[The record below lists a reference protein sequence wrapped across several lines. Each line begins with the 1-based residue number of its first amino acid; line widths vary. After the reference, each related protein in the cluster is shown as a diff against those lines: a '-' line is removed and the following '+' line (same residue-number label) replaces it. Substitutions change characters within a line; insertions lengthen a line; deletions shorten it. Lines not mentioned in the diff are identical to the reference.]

1 MRESIPKI
9 GVYVCHC
16 GTNISG
22 KVDVDAVSQYA
33 ATLPNVE
40 TARNF
45 KFMCSN
51 PGQQLV
57 IDDIKEKGL
66 NRVVVAS
73 CSPRM
78 HEKTFRKACQ
88 TAGINPYYFQM
99 ACIREHDSWVTEDPD
114 QATKK
119 AKDLV
124 RGAVFRVTHHQQL
137 TSRVVDINPNV
148 LVIGGG
154 IAGMQ
159 AALDIADGGK
169 KVYLVER
176 EPSIGGNM
184 SKFDKTFPT
193 LDCAACISTPKLVA
207 VGQHENIELMT
218 YSEVIDVSG
227 FVGNFKIKIKQKPRY
242 VDADKCTGCGVCSEK
257 CPSKVL
263 SEFDHELTN
272 RKAIYTPF
280 PQSVPN
286 TRVIDADHCIYFKK
300 NRCRLCEKFC
310 EANAIDF
317 EQKEKIVEVD
327 VGSVIIATGFE
338 TFDPVTISQ
347 YGFGRFPEVYTS
359 IQFERINNATG
370 PTSGK
375 ILTKDG
381 RKPESVAIVH
391 CVGSRDK
398 NHMKYCSR
406 VCCMYSMKFAHLVHE
421 KTGAEVYEF
430 YIDIRSPGK
439 GYEEFYNRVQEEG
452 THFIRGKVAQI
463 TDIVDSPEDR
473 GKLVV
478 VAEDTLA
485 RKVRRIPVDMVVLSV
500 GLKPSSGIE
509 DIVRMVGISLDSDGW
524 INELHPKL
532 GPLATPSDGI
542 FVAGCCQGPKD
553 IPDSV
558 AQGQGAAGE
567 ALSLISRGKL
577 EIEASVANIDPEK
590 CMGCRQCEEVCFYG
604 AISLNPVSS
613 VCEVNE
619 AICKGCGNCTAT
631 CPNKAIELKHFNN
644 DEILAEMEG
653 ILFNFDKFQGDFNQ
667 DEIKPDI
674 IEPV

>member
-9 GVYVCHC
+9 GVYICHC

-22 KVDVDAVSQYA
+22 KVDVGAVSEYA
-33 ATLPNVE
+33 SNLPHV
-40 TARNF
+40 AVAKNF

-57 IDDIKEKGL
+57 VEDIGKNGL

-88 TAGINPYYFQM
+88 RAGINPYYFQM
-99 ACIREHDSWVTEDPD
+99 ACIREHDAWVTEDREA
-114 QATKK
+114 ATQK

-124 RGAVFRVTHHQQL
+124 RSAVARVCHHEGL
-137 TSRVVDINPNV
+137 SSRVVDINPAV
-148 LVIGGG
+148 LIIGGG

-159 AALDIADGGK
+159 AALDIAEGGK

-207 VGQHENIELMT
+207 VGQHENICLMT
-218 YSEVIDVSG
+218 YCEVADVSG
-227 FVGNFKIKIKQKPRY
+227 FVGNFTVKIRKKPRY
-242 VDADKCTGCGVCSEK
+242 VDLQKCTGCGICTEK

-263 SEFDHELTN
+263 SEFDHGLSY

-280 PQSVPN
+280 PQAVPN
-286 TRVIDADHCIYFKK
+286 ARVIDPAHCIYFQK
-300 NRCRLCEKFC
+300 NRCRACEKFC
-310 EANAIDF
+310 EAHAIDF
-317 EQKEKIVEVD
+317 EQKEESAEVN
-327 VGSVIIATGFE
+327 VGSIIIATGFE
-338 TFDPVTISQ
+338 TFDPTPLTQ
-347 YGFGRFPEVYTS
+347 YGFGRYPEVYTS

-370 PTSGK
+370 PTGGE

-381 RKPESVAIVH
+381 KKPAAIAIIH
-391 CVGSRDK
+391 CVGSRDR
-398 NHMKYCSR
+398 NYMKYCSR
-406 VCCMYSMKFAHLVHE
+406 VCCMYSMKFAHLIRE
-421 KTGAEVYEF
+421 KIGAQVYEF

-439 GYEEFYNRVQEEG
+439 GYEEFYNRLQEEG
-452 THFIRGKVAQI
+452 THFIRGKVSKV
-463 TDIVDSPEDR
+463 TDMADCPEEE

-485 RKVRRIPVDMVVLSV
+485 RRVRRVPVDMVVLSV
-500 GLKPSSGIE
+500 GLKPSRGIE
-509 DIVRMVGISLDSDGW
+509 DIARMVGISLDTDGW

-542 FVAGCCQGPKD
+542 FIAGCCQGPKD

-567 ALSLISRGKL
+567 ALSLISRAQL
-577 EIEASVANIDPEK
+577 EIEGAVSAIDPER
-590 CMGCRQCEEVCFYG
+590 CMGCRQCEAVCFYG
-604 AISLNPVSS
+604 AISFNPTLT

-619 AICKGCGNCTAT
+619 AICKGCGNCAAT
-631 CPNKAIELKHFNN
+631 CPNKAIEAKHFNN
-644 DEILAEMEG
+644 DELLAEMEAL
-653 ILFNFDKFQGDFNQ
+653 IFAPVDFHQNRDGQ
-667 DEIKPDI
+667 TA
-674 IEPV
+674 

>member
-22 KVDVDAVSQYA
+22 KVDVEAVSEYA
-33 ATLPNVE
+33 SGLPHVVV
-40 TARNF
+40 AKNF

-51 PGQQLV
+51 PGQDLV
-57 IDDIKEKGL
+57 IDDIKAKGL

-99 ACIREHDSWVTEDPD
+99 ACIREHDSWVTEDPAA
-114 QATKK
+114 ATQK

-124 RGAVFRVTHHQQL
+124 RGAVARVAHHQKL

-154 IAGMQ
+154 IAGIQ

-176 EPSIGGNM
+176 DPSIGGNM

-207 VGQHENIELMT
+207 VGQHENIEMMT
-218 YSEVIDVSG
+218 YSEVADVSG
-227 FVGNFKIKIKQKPRY
+227 FVGNFTVKVRKKPRY
-242 VDADKCTGCGVCSEK
+242 VDAEKCTGCGVCTEK
-257 CPSKVL
+257 CPAKVL
-263 SEFDHELTN
+263 SEFDHDLTY

-286 TRVIDADHCIYFKK
+286 TRVIDTEHCLFFKK
-300 NRCRLCEKFC
+300 GRCRACEKFC
-310 EANAIDF
+310 EADAIDF
-317 EQKEKIVEVD
+317 DQKEEIVEIN
-327 VGSVIIATGFE
+327 VGSIIIATGFE
-338 TFDPVTISQ
+338 TFDPTPLTQ
-347 YGFGRFPEVYTS
+347 YGFGRYPEVYSS

-370 PTSGK
+370 PTSGE
-375 ILTKDG
+375 IVTKDG
-381 RKPESVAIVH
+381 KKPKAVAIIH
-391 CVGSRDK
+391 CVGSRDE

-406 VCCMYSMKFAHLVHE
+406 VCCMYSMKFAHLVRE

-439 GYEEFYNRVQEEG
+439 GYEEFYNRLQEEG
-452 THFIRGKVAQI
+452 THFIRGKVSQI
-463 TDIVDSPEDR
+463 TDMVDSPKDEGR
-473 GKLVV
+473 LTV

-509 DIVRMVGISLDSDGW
+509 DIARMVGISVDTDGW

-577 EIEASVANIDPEK
+577 EIEAAVSTIDPER
-590 CMGCRQCEEVCFYG
+590 CMGCRQCEEVCVYG
-604 AISLNPVSS
+604 AISYHPVLN

-644 DEILAEMEG
+644 DELMAEVEG
-653 ILFNFDKFQGDFNQ
+653 LMFGPADFHHSP
-667 DEIKPDI
+667 DEQAA
-674 IEPV
+674 

>member
-22 KVDVDAVSQYA
+22 KVDVEAVAEHASR
-33 ATLPNVE
+33 LPYVAI
-40 TARNF
+40 ARNF
-45 KFMCSN
+45 KFMCSS

-57 IDDIKEKGL
+57 MDDIRKNGL

-78 HEKTFRKACQ
+78 HEKTFRNACQ
-88 TAGINPYYFQM
+88 SAGINPYHFQM
-99 ACIREHDSWVTEDPD
+99 ACIREHDSWVTEDRGD
-114 QATKK
+114 ATEK

-124 RGAVFRVTHHQQL
+124 RGAVARVSHHQAL
-137 TSRVVDINPNV
+137 SSRVVDITPNV

-159 AALDIADGGK
+159 AALEIADAGR

-176 EPSIGGNM
+176 EPSLGGNM

-207 VGQHENIELMT
+207 VGQHPNIELMT
-218 YSEVIDVSG
+218 YSEVVDVSG
-227 FVGNFKIKIKQKPRY
+227 FVGNFTVKVRRKPRY

-257 CPSKVL
+257 CPTKVL
-263 SEFDHELTN
+263 SEFDHGLTY

-286 TRVIDADHCIYFKK
+286 TRVIDAAHCLFFTKG
-300 NRCRLCEKFC
+300 RCRACEKFC
-310 EANAIDF
+310 EAKAVNFD
-317 EQKEKIVEVD
+317 QKEQIVEIQA
-327 VGSVIIATGFE
+327 GAIIIATGFE
-338 TFDPVTISQ
+338 TFDPTPLSQ
-347 YGFGRFPEVYTS
+347 YGFGRYPEVYTS

-370 PTSGK
+370 PTSGE

-381 RKPESVAIVH
+381 KKPEAVAIVH
-391 CVGSRDK
+391 CVGSRDR
-398 NHMKYCSR
+398 NHMAYCSR
-406 VCCMYSMKFAHLVHE
+406 VCCMYSMKFAHLVRE

-439 GYEEFYNRVQEEG
+439 GYEAFYNRLQEEG
-452 THFIRGKVAQI
+452 THFIRGKVSQVTDMAQ
-463 TDIVDSPEDR
+463 SPAEN

-500 GLKPSSGIE
+500 GLKPASGIE
-509 DIVRMVGISLDSDGW
+509 DIARMVGISLDSDGW

-532 GPLATPSDGI
+532 GPLATASDGI
-542 FVAGCCQGPKD
+542 FIAGCCQGPKD

-567 ALSLISRGKL
+567 ALSLIGRGKL
-577 EIEASVANIDPEK
+577 AIEAAVSYIDPER
-590 CMGCRQCEEVCFYG
+590 CMGCRQCEAVCFYG
-604 AISLNPVSS
+604 AISYNAVRD

-619 AICKGCGNCTAT
+619 AICKGCGNCAAT

-644 DEILAEMEG
+644 DQLLAEMEG
-653 ILFNFDKFQGDFNQ
+653 VLFDPVEYLQGLGA
-667 DEIKPDI
+667 EAA
-674 IEPV
+674 

>member
-22 KVDVDAVSQYA
+22 KVDVEAVAEHASR
-33 ATLPNVE
+33 LPYVAV
-40 TARNF
+40 ARNF
-45 KFMCSN
+45 KFMCSS

-57 IDDIKEKGL
+57 IDDIRNNGL

-78 HEKTFRKACQ
+78 HEKTFRNACQ
-88 TAGINPYYFQM
+88 AAGINPYHFQM
-99 ACIREHDSWVTEDPD
+99 ACIREHDSWVTEDREA
-114 QATKK
+114 ATEK

-124 RGAVFRVTHHQQL
+124 RGAVARVSHHQAL
-137 TSRVVDINPNV
+137 SSRVVDITPNV

-159 AALDIADGGK
+159 AALEIADAGR

-176 EPSIGGNM
+176 EPSLGGNM

-207 VGQHENIELMT
+207 VGQHPNIELMT
-218 YSEVIDVSG
+218 YSEVVDVSG
-227 FVGNFKIKIKQKPRY
+227 FVGNFTVKVRRKPRY

-257 CPSKVL
+257 CPTKVL
-263 SEFDHELTN
+263 SEFDHGLAY

-286 TRVIDADHCIYFKK
+286 TRVIDAAHCLFFTKG
-300 NRCRLCEKFC
+300 RCRACEKFC
-310 EANAIDF
+310 EAKAVNFD
-317 EQKEKIVEVD
+317 QKEQIVEVQA
-327 VGSVIIATGFE
+327 GAIIIATGFE
-338 TFDPVTISQ
+338 TFDPTPMSQ
-347 YGFGRFPEVYTS
+347 YGFGRYPEVYTS

-370 PTSGK
+370 PTSGE
-375 ILTKDG
+375 ILTRDG
-381 RKPESVAIVH
+381 KKPQAVAIIH
-391 CVGSRDK
+391 CVGSRDR
-398 NHMKYCSR
+398 NHMAYCSR
-406 VCCMYSMKFAHLVHE
+406 VCCMYSMKFAHLVRE

-439 GYEEFYNRVQEEG
+439 GYEAFYNRLQEEG
-452 THFIRGKVAQI
+452 THFIRGKVAQV
-463 TDIVDSPEDR
+463 TDMAQSPAEA

-485 RKVRRIPVDMVVLSV
+485 RKIRRIPVDMVVLSV
-500 GLKPSSGIE
+500 GLKPASGIE
-509 DIVRMVGISLDSDGW
+509 DIARMVGISLDSDGW

-532 GPLATPSDGI
+532 GPLATASDGI
-542 FVAGCCQGPKD
+542 FIAGCCQGPKD

-558 AQGQGAAGE
+558 AQGQGSAGE
-567 ALSLISRGKL
+567 ALSLIGRGKL
-577 EIEASVANIDPEK
+577 AIEAAVSHIDGER
-590 CMGCRQCEEVCFYG
+590 CMGCRQCEAVCFYG
-604 AISLNPVSS
+604 AISYNAAAN

-619 AICKGCGNCTAT
+619 AICKGCGNCAAT

-644 DEILAEMEG
+644 DQLLAEMEG
-653 ILFNFDKFQGDFNQ
+653 LLFDPPVACLQGLGA
-667 DEIKPDI
+667 EAA
-674 IEPV
+674 

>member
-1 MRESIPKI
+1 MRESIPQI

-16 GTNISG
+16 GTNIAG
-22 KVDVDAVSQYA
+22 KVDVDAVSRYA
-33 ATLPNVE
+33 ATLPNVKV
-40 TARNF
+40 AINF

-51 PGQQLV
+51 LGQQLV
-57 IDDIKEKGL
+57 IDDIKKRGL
-66 NRVVVAS
+66 NRIVVAA

-78 HEKTFRKACQ
+78 HEKTFRKACR

-99 ACIREHDSWVTEDPD
+99 ACIREHNSWVTEDPD
-114 QATKK
+114 EATKK

-124 RGAVFRVTHHQQL
+124 RGAVFRVAHHHQL
-137 TSRVVDINPNV
+137 TPRVVDINSNV

-159 AALDIADGGK
+159 AALTIADGGK

-207 VGQHENIELMT
+207 VGQHEHIEMMT
-218 YSEVIDVSG
+218 YCEVIDVSG

-242 VDADKCTGCGVCSEK
+242 VDGDKCTGCGICSEK
-257 CPSKVL
+257 CPAKVP
-263 SEFDHELTN
+263 SEFDHELTT

-280 PQSVPN
+280 PQAVPN
-286 TRVIDADHCIYFKK
+286 TRVIDAAHCIYFKK
-300 NRCRLCEKFC
+300 NKCRACEKFC
-310 EANAIDF
+310 EADAIDF
-317 EQKEKIVEVD
+317 EQKEEIIEIE

-338 TFDPVTISQ
+338 TFDPVSISQ
-347 YGFGRFPEVYTS
+347 YGYGRFPEVYTS

-370 PTSGK
+370 PTAGE

-381 RKPESVAIVH
+381 RTPESVAIIH
-391 CVGSRDK
+391 CVGSRDE

-452 THFIRGKVAQI
+452 THFIRGKVSQI
-463 TDIVDSPEDR
+463 TDIVDSPRDK

-485 RKVRRIPVDMVVLSV
+485 GKVRRIPVDMVVLSV

-509 DIVRMVGISLDSDGW
+509 NIVRMVGISLDSDGW

-577 EIEASVANIDPEK
+577 EIEASVANIDPEQ
-590 CMGCRQCEEVCFYG
+590 CMGCRQCEAVCFYG
-604 AISLNPVSS
+604 AISLNPVSF

-619 AICKGCGNCTAT
+619 AICKGCGNCSAT

-644 DEILAEMEG
+644 DAILAEMEG
-653 ILFNFDKFQGDFNQ
+653 ILFNFDKFQVDCTENDTKMGV
-667 DEIKPDI
+667 I
-674 IEPV
+674 

>member
-22 KVDVDAVSQYA
+22 KVDVDAVSNYA
-33 ATLPNVE
+33 SGLPNVE
-40 TARNF
+40 IARNF

-57 IDDIKEKGL
+57 IDDIKDKGL

-99 ACIREHDSWVTEDPD
+99 ACIREHDSWVTEDPEK
-114 QATKK
+114 ATAK

-124 RGAVFRVTHHQQL
+124 RGAVFRVKHHQKL

-148 LVIGGG
+148 LIIGGG

-176 EPSIGGNM
+176 DPSIGGNM

-207 VGQHENIELMT
+207 VGQHENIEMMT

-227 FVGNFKIKIKQKPRY
+227 FVGNFKIQIKKKPRY
-242 VDADKCTGCGVCSEK
+242 VDADKCTGCGICSEK

-263 SEFDHELTN
+263 SEFDHNLTT

-280 PQSVPN
+280 PQAVPN
-286 TRVIDADHCIYFKK
+286 TRVIDTDHCIYFKK

-310 EANAIDF
+310 EAKAIDF
-317 EQKEKIVEVD
+317 DQKAEIIEVE
-327 VGSVIIATGFE
+327 VGSVIIATGFQ
-338 TFDPVTISQ
+338 TFDPVSISQ

-381 RKPESVAIVH
+381 RKPESVAIIH
-391 CVGSRDK
+391 CVGSRDA

-452 THFIRGKVAQI
+452 THFIRGKVSQI
-463 TDIVDSPEDR
+463 TDIVDSPEDK

-577 EIEASVANIDPEK
+577 EIEASVAIIDPEK

-619 AICKGCGNCTAT
+619 AICKGCGNCSAT

-653 ILFNFDKFQGDFNQ
+653 ILFNFDTFQTDIKKNDFK
-667 DEIKPDI
+667 DGISEDY
-674 IEPV
+674 

>member
-22 KVDVDAVSQYA
+22 KVDVKAVSDYA
-33 ATLPNVE
+33 AGLPNVE
-40 TARNF
+40 IARNF

-114 QATKK
+114 EATKK

-124 RGAVFRVTHHQQL
+124 RGAVFRVSHHQQL

-207 VGQHENIELMT
+207 VGQHENIEMMT
-218 YSEVIDVSG
+218 YCEVTDVSG
-227 FVGNFKIKIKQKPRY
+227 FVGNFKIKIKKKPRY
-242 VDADKCTGCGVCSEK
+242 VDADKCTGCGICSEK

-263 SEFDHELTN
+263 SEFDHELTM

-280 PQSVPN
+280 PQAVPN
-286 TRVIDADHCIYFKK
+286 TRVIDADNCIYFKK

-310 EANAIDF
+310 EADAIDF
-317 EQKEKIVEVD
+317 EQKEEIIEVE

-338 TFDPVTISQ
+338 TFDPVSIAQ

-370 PTSGK
+370 PTSGQ

-381 RKPESVAIVH
+381 RKPESVAIIH
-391 CVGSRDK
+391 CVGSRDE

-452 THFIRGKVAQI
+452 THFIRGKVAQV
-463 TDIVDSPEDR
+463 TDIVDSPEDK

-509 DIVRMVGISLDSDGW
+509 DIVRMVGISLDADGW

-577 EIEASVANIDPEK
+577 EIEASVAHIDPEK

-604 AISLNPVSS
+604 AISLNQVSS

-619 AICKGCGNCTAT
+619 AICKGCGNCSAT
-631 CPNKAIELKHFNN
+631 CPNKAIELRHFNN

-653 ILFNFDKFQGDFNQ
+653 ILFNFDKFQNDSHPLPTK
-667 DEIKPDI
+667 EV
-674 IEPV
+674 ES